1 MTTRYHVNICTPSL
15 IPEPLEAIRF
25 AALDCWQDQWVSREQ
40 IADWVRHG
48 CPDSKGNP
56 SYTEGAVVPT
66 EADAAKLSG
75 ELIERRIFTTRP
87 DS

>member
-1 MTTRYHVNICTPSL
+1 M
-15 IPEPLEAIRF
+15 
-25 AALDCWQDQWVSREQ
+25 SREQ

-56 SYTEGAVVPT
+56 SYTEGPVVPT